1 VHWQNLKA
9 AAGFELVLYTKTGM
23 GDGQQANNPWLQ
35 EFPILS
41 QEFLGI
47 IM

>member
-1 VHWQNLKA
+1 LAKA
-9 AAGFELVLYTKTGM
+9 KAGFELFCIPKTGM

-47 IM
+47 IMYCF